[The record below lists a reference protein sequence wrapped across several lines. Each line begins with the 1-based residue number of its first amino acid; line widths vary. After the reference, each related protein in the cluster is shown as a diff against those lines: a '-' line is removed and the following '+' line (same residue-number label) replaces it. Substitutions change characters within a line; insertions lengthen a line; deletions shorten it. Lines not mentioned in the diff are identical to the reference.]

1 MAFLEYAPIQNNIVV
16 HILCIWGHTYSRYA
30 NVPENLTFLTTRY
43 KYVYVH
49 IAVGEGGGG

>member
-1 MAFLEYAPIQNNIVV
+1 MAFHEYTPIQNNIVV

-49 IAVGEGGGG
+49 IAVGEGDGG

>member
-1 MAFLEYAPIQNNIVV
+1 MAFHEYTPIQNNIVV

-49 IAVGEGGGG
+49 IGAGEGGGV